1 LVVGS
6 SCPPLLSIRGVRV
19 SQAYDSRS
27 QQAFA
32 AAVCRVMR
40 ESRRRQKLTQAEV
53 AQRTNG
59 LVSKAAL
66 ANYETGHRSLRVDVL
81 WVIAGA
87 LGEDLGALL
96 SAAERN
102 VAFRPS
108 SFGSGSITVDVH
120 EVLAS
125 SDPRLAVVKRWIEL
139 RANSATT
146 TLDDGAIGALA
157 ALMNMRAEECRRLL
171 MSIGRTA
178 RPAAANGL

>member
-1 LVVGS
+1 M
-6 SCPPLLSIRGVRV
+6 

-96 SAAERN
+96 SAAERT
-102 VAFRPS
+102 VATRPS
-108 SFGSGSITVDVH
+108 PFGSGSIAVDVQ
-120 EVLAS
+120 EVMAS
-125 SDPRLAVVKRWIEL
+125 SDPRLAVVKRWFEL
-139 RANSATT
+139 RANSSSTM
-146 TLDDGAIGALA
+146 TLDDGAIAALA
-157 ALMNMRAEECRRLL
+157 ALMNVRPDECRRLL
-171 MSIGRTA
+171 MTSSRSA
-178 RPAAANGL
+178 RPQTATAATGF

>member
-1 LVVGS
+1 M
-6 SCPPLLSIRGVRV
+6 

-53 AQRTNG
+53 AQRTGG

-87 LGEDLGALL
+87 LGEDLGTLL
-96 SAAERN
+96 SAAERH
-102 VAFRPS
+102 VTTRPS
-108 SFGSGSITVDVH
+108 PFGSGAINVDVH
-120 EVLAS
+120 EVMAS
-125 SDPRLAVVKRWIEL
+125 PDPRLAVVKRWFEL
-139 RANSATT
+139 RANNSSTT
-146 TLDDGAIGALA
+146 MTLDDGAISALA
-157 ALMNMRAEECRRLL
+157 ALMNLRPDECRRLL
-171 MSIGRTA
+171 MTSGRSA
-178 RPAAANGL
+178 RQPAANGF

>member
-1 LVVGS
+1 M
-6 SCPPLLSIRGVRV
+6 

-87 LGEDLGALL
+87 LGEDLGELL

-102 VAFRPS
+102 VSTRTSP
-108 SFGSGSITVDVH
+108 FGSGSITVDVH
-120 EVLAS
+120 EVMAS
-125 SDPRLAVVKRWIEL
+125 PDPRLSIVKRWFEL
-139 RANSATT
+139 RANSSPSM
-146 TLDDGAIGALA
+146 TLDEGAIAALA
-157 ALMNMRAEECRRLL
+157 ALMNVRPDECRRLL
-171 MSIGRTA
+171 LTNVRV
-178 RPAAANGL
+178 RPPQAHATNGV

>member
-1 LVVGS
+1 M
-6 SCPPLLSIRGVRV
+6 

-102 VAFRPS
+102 VATRPS
-108 SFGSGSITVDVH
+108 PYGSGSITVDVH
-120 EVLAS
+120 EVMAS
-125 SDPRLAVVKRWIEL
+125 PDPRLGVVKRWFEL
-139 RANSATT
+139 RATSATTT
-146 TLDDGAIGALA
+146 TLDDGAIAALA
-157 ALMNMRAEECRRLL
+157 ALMNVRPEECRRLL
-171 MSIGRTA
+171 LAA
-178 RPAAANGL
+178 RRGSRPQAAAANGL

>member
-1 LVVGS
+1 M
-6 SCPPLLSIRGVRV
+6 

-53 AQRTNG
+53 AERTNG

-96 SAAERN
+96 SAAERT
-102 VAFRPS
+102 VATRPS
-108 SFGSGSITVDVH
+108 PFGSGSIAVDVQ
-120 EVLAS
+120 EVMAS
-125 SDPRLAVVKRWIEL
+125 SDPRLAVVKRWFEL
-139 RANSATT
+139 RANSSSTM
-146 TLDDGAIGALA
+146 TLDDGAIAALA
-157 ALMNMRAEECRRLL
+157 ALMNVRPDECRRLL
-171 MSIGRTA
+171 MTSSRSA
-178 RPAAANGL
+178 RPQTATAATGF